1 MFSAHLLTSGCLCC
15 HTWKVGIIMALSQG
29 LVIRFWWSNTCKGLR
44 TGLSTHWAPK
54 KHPEAQR
61 GLAILPR
68 EPVVWTWLSDYR
80 VPPPHLWGLLLLWAF
95 YECELNE
102 SLRSP
107 AFVEKGNYIWGR
119 GMMQLYLLLRNFN
132 ILQVLCPGVLS
143 TTTRSSWILT
153 WIYICTFHFL
163 HKTGRLHKTSVSIKS
178 PVSSIPPCYLCYF
191 EPVNYP
197 ICAWVTSFV
206 ILRTWF
212 LSSLNSLWGL
222 PSFVSWVTCILPPIQ
237 WELKTYKTHLLPL
250 PLATYLQ

>member
-29 LVIRFWWSNTCKGLR
+29 LVIRFWWSNTCKGLG

-61 GLAILPR
+61 GLAMLPR
-68 EPVVWTWLSDYR
+68 EPVVWTWLPDYR

-107 AFVEKGNYIWGR
+107 AFVEKRNYIWGR

-132 ILQVLCPGVLS
+132 ILQVLCLGVLS

-178 PVSSIPPCYLCYF
+178 PVSSIPPVLSVLLWTSELPYLCLSYLICNIKDLVF
-191 EPVNYP
+191 IISKFFMRFTQLCVMSHMHLTSYPVRAKN
-197 ICAWVTSFV
+197 
-206 ILRTWF
+206 L
-212 LSSLNSLWGL
+212 
-222 PSFVSWVTCILPPIQ
+222 
-237 WELKTYKTHLLPL
+237 
-250 PLATYLQ
+250 